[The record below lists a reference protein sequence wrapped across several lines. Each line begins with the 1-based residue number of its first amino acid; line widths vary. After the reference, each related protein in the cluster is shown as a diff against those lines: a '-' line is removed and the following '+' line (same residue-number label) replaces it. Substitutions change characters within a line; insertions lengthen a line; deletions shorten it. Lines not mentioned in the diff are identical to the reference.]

1 MSLFD
6 PKTKEQCKTA
16 LDTTLNHCKN
26 AFQIELDLA
35 HLSAKLAQLKQ
46 EKLDDYLL
54 QRFKDWT
61 IADLSLCMQVIQEHG
76 KPKPVEPQMK
86 TSAVVVENTQ
96 IKEKSEKKRKL

>member
-6 PKTKEQCKTA
+6 PKSKEQCETA
-16 LDTTLNHCKN
+16 LKTTIDHCKKS
-26 AFQIELDLA
+26 FEIELDLT

-76 KPKPVEPQMK
+76 KPKPVEPQAK
-86 TSAVVVENTQ
+86 PSAVVVENAQ
-96 IKEKSEKKRKL
+96 VKEKKRK